1 MKINQTMLANAASQT
16 DAIDGIESID
26 DNRLAAVTG
35 GRFSPKNLA
44 KTWTNALVNTWNG
57 VLPEKVT
64 LGGGPVPASAD
75 YNIPQIPKPF
85 KDDPRS
91 KIFS

>member
-1 MKINQTMLANAASQT
+1 MKTNQTLLARATSHADVIQEV
-16 DAIDGIESID
+16 ESID
-26 DNRLAAVTG
+26 DNQLATVTG
-35 GRFSPKNLA
+35 GFSPKNLA
-44 KTWTNALVNTWNG
+44 KTWANAVVNTWNG

-64 LGGGPVPASAD
+64 VGGGPVPGSAD